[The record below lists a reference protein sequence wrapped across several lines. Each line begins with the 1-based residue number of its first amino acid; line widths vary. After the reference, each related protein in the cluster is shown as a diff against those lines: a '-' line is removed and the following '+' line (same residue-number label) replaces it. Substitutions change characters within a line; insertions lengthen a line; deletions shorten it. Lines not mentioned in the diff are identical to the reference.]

1 MRGRECLFGFMR
13 YVESDILHL
22 LKVGDEQCMRMI
34 FKDYYRALCVYA
46 LKYLATVEDA
56 EDVVQNVLIAFWEN
70 RKGSAFEG
78 SLRAYL
84 FGAVT
89 KASFKF
95 LERNGQIVFRDIE
108 ERADHFFEEM
118 TYDEEE
124 LKAIKDRLY
133 REIEL
138 LPENARKVFNAIVL
152 EGLTYKEVAERLNVS
167 VNTVKTHYSHA
178 LKKLRERLG
187 DLFVV
192 ALLCL

>member
-1 MRGRECLFGFMR
+1 MK
-13 YVESDILHL
+13 YVESDILRL
-22 LKVGDEQCMRMI
+22 LWEEDERCMQMI
-34 FKDYYRALCVYA
+34 FKDYYRPLCVYA
-46 LKYLATVEDA
+46 LKYLSMVEDA

-70 RKGSAFEG
+70 RKGSLFEG
-78 SLRAYL
+78 SLRSYL

-108 ERADHFFEEM
+108 ERADYFFEEM

-133 REIEL
+133 LEIEQ
-138 LPENARKVFNAIVL
+138 LPESARKVFNAIVL
-152 EGLTYKEVAERLNVS
+152 EDMTYKEVAERFNVS
-167 VNTVKTHYSHA
+167 VNTVKTHYAHA

-187 DLFVV
+187 DLFAV
-192 ALLCL
+192 ALLFM

>member
-1 MRGRECLFGFMR
+1 MK

-22 LKVGDEQCMRMI
+22 LQVGDETCMRMI
-34 FKDYYRALCVYA
+34 FRDYYRALCVYS
-46 LKYLATVEDA
+46 LKYLSAVEDA

-70 RKGSAFEG
+70 RKGSLFEG

-118 TYDEEE
+118 TFDEEE
-124 LKAIKDRLY
+124 LKRMKARLY
-133 REIEL
+133 REIDL

-152 EGLTYKEVAERLNVS
+152 EEMTYKQVAERYGVS

-187 DLFVV
+187 DLFVIV
-192 ALLCL
+192 LLYM